1 MQADVILVAD
11 DEAIVRELVAMIL
24 KRAGFQVLAAIDGV
38 DALTRSR
45 AFAGPIHL
53 LLSDVKMPRMT
64 GPALALAIAGERPG
78 IRIVLMSAHSD
89 RELPPALLSGMLAK
103 PFLPNQ
109 LVARIRRELRVA

>member
-11 DEAIVRELVAMIL
+11 DEAVVRELVAMIL
-24 KRAGFQVLAAIDGV
+24 RRAGFQVLAAIDGL
-38 DALTRSR
+38 DALMVSR
-45 AFAGPIHL
+45 GFAGPIHL

-64 GPALALAIAGERPG
+64 GPALASAIAEERPG

-89 RELPPALLSGMLAK
+89 WDLPPALLAGILAK

-109 LVARIRRELRVA
+109 LVARINRELRVG